1 MKYLKTYESEEVSK
15 SRQYIDQKNITE
27 IEDILVDVN
36 DECVVKVIIHSRNL
50 RDGKTLYQ
58 IEASYHIDIR
68 RSGNKLSIDTS
79 IELQDKINIIS
90 THLFNALKRLEV
102 LGYDIVYRKMESW
115 SLNDASG
122 FDAKI
127 QLWK

>member
-1 MKYLKTYESEEVSK
+1 MKYLKTYESEDVSK

-27 IEDILVDVN
+27 IEDILVDVS
-36 DECVVKVIIHSRNL
+36 DECFVKVIIHSRNL
-50 RDGKTLYQ
+50 RDDKTLYQ
-58 IEASYHIDIR
+58 IETSYHIDIR

-102 LGYDIVYRKMESW
+102 LGYDIAYRKMESW